1 MKKKAKAVVKNMKVT
16 MINKLNVI
24 ISLWLIAIIGTLM
37 IFGYELG
44 LNGFYVASIILG
56 GLLLIMNTCHLCL
69 GIASHNR
76 SATKT
81 AAQYKK
87 Y

>member
-1 MKKKAKAVVKNMKVT
+1 MKVA

-24 ISLWLIAIIGTLM
+24 ISLWLLAIIGTLM

-44 LNGFYVASIILG
+44 LSGFYVASIVIGSIL
-56 GLLLIMNTCHLCL
+56 LVMNTCHLCL
-69 GIASHNR
+69 GISRHSRRVAE
-76 SATKT
+76 AK
-81 AAQYKK
+81 AEYKK

>member
-1 MKKKAKAVVKNMKVT
+1 MKVT

-24 ISLWLIAIIGTLM
+24 ISLWILAIIGTLM

-44 LNGFYVASIILG
+44 LNGFYVASLVMSGI
-56 GLLLIMNTCHLCL
+56 LLILNTCHLFI
-69 GIASHNR
+69 GIKYR
-76 SATKT
+76 SRN
-81 AAQYKK
+81 AAEAKAEYKK